1 MYHFFLKLN
10 KLVNLN
16 YFKKHL
22 KIMLEILQILVHKS
36 YTLRLFSLFTM
47 ALVILII
54 MSIYK
59 HSLVKSLK
67 LLSIIFLQTKINYIL
82 T

>member
-1 MYHFFLKLN
+1 
-10 KLVNLN
+10 
-16 YFKKHL
+16 
-22 KIMLEILQILVHKS
+22 MLEILQILVHKS
-36 YTLRLFSLFTM
+36 YSLRLFSLFTM

-59 HSLVKSLK
+59 LSLVKSLK

-82 T
+82 TWYIINVISIMSITYK

>member
-1 MYHFFLKLN
+1 
-10 KLVNLN
+10 
-16 YFKKHL
+16 
-22 KIMLEILQILVHKS
+22 MLEILQILVHKS
-36 YTLRLFSLFTM
+36 YSLRLFSLFTM

-67 LLSIIFLQTKINYIL
+67 LLSIIFLQTKINYRL
-82 T
+82 TWYIINVISIVGSQIVAQTQKE

>member
-1 MYHFFLKLN
+1 
-10 KLVNLN
+10 
-16 YFKKHL
+16 
-22 KIMLEILQILVHKS
+22 MLEILQILVHKS

-47 ALVILII
+47 VSVILII

-67 LLSIIFLQTKINYIL
+67 LLSIIFLQIKINYKL

>member
-1 MYHFFLKLN
+1 
-10 KLVNLN
+10 
-16 YFKKHL
+16 
-22 KIMLEILQILVHKS
+22 MLEILQILVHKS
-36 YTLRLFSLFTM
+36 YSLRLFSLFTM

-54 MSIYK
+54 MSIYN

-67 LLSIIFLQTKINYIL
+67 LLSIIFLQTKINYRL

>member
-1 MYHFFLKLN
+1 
-10 KLVNLN
+10 
-16 YFKKHL
+16 
-22 KIMLEILQILVHKS
+22 MLEILQILVRKS

-47 ALVILII
+47 ASVILII

-67 LLSIIFLQTKINYIL
+67 LLSIIFLQTKINYRL

>member
-1 MYHFFLKLN
+1 
-10 KLVNLN
+10 
-16 YFKKHL
+16 
-22 KIMLEILQILVHKS
+22 MLEILQILVHKS

-47 ALVILII
+47 ALLILII

-82 T
+82 TWYIINVISIVGSQIVAQTQKE

>member
-1 MYHFFLKLN
+1 
-10 KLVNLN
+10 
-16 YFKKHL
+16 
-22 KIMLEILQILVHKS
+22 MLEILQILVHKS
-36 YTLRLFSLFTM
+36 YTLRLFSLFTK

-59 HSLVKSLK
+59 LSLVKSLK

>member
-1 MYHFFLKLN
+1 
-10 KLVNLN
+10 
-16 YFKKHL
+16 
-22 KIMLEILQILVHKS
+22 MLEILQVLVHKS

-47 ALVILII
+47 ASVILII

-67 LLSIIFLQTKINYIL
+67 LLSIIFLQTKINYRFTWYIINVIGIISI
-82 T
+82 TYK

>member
-1 MYHFFLKLN
+1 
-10 KLVNLN
+10 
-16 YFKKHL
+16 
-22 KIMLEILQILVHKS
+22 MLEILQILVHKS
-36 YTLRLFSLFTM
+36 YSLRLFSLFTM

-54 MSIYK
+54 MSIYN

-67 LLSIIFLQTKINYIL
+67 LLSIIFLQTKINYSL

>member
-1 MYHFFLKLN
+1 
-10 KLVNLN
+10 
-16 YFKKHL
+16 
-22 KIMLEILQILVHKS
+22 MLEILQILVHKS
-36 YTLRLFSLFTM
+36 YTLRLFSLFTK

-59 HSLVKSLK
+59 LSLVKSLK

-82 T
+82 TWYIINVISIMSITYK

>member
-1 MYHFFLKLN
+1 
-10 KLVNLN
+10 
-16 YFKKHL
+16 
-22 KIMLEILQILVHKS
+22 MLEILQILVHKS
-36 YTLRLFSLFTM
+36 YTLRLFSLFTK

-59 HSLVKSLK
+59 LSLVKSLK
-67 LLSIIFLQTKINYIL
+67 LLSIIFLQTKINYRL